1 MKPSTPASF
10 LDFILSVFKQ
20 RFFLVCLLLVVP
32 MVVAPVAVSTFTLP
46 LVVYVGVIFI
56 GFIGGAYQVQREV
69 MLAYVRAIT
78 AVPFQKNRRSG
89 LTVSFVQGGEY
100 AYSISDPY
108 AGQDAHIT
116 RMQNTRGVNCR
127 FDARGRFFIDGQVYY
142 LMGKGGLELNFQ
154 LLNSGDAPLEIT
166 AIHVYDDLNLNHLR
180 IYNDG
185 VYLHGGRVRLPLQLG
200 KGELLTMQA
209 RHKISLALGSNDA
222 LFAADFRALPR
233 YILHEIAVEATDPG
247 GNRQRY
253 TGEIKTPSGAL
264 KSVYLKQ
271 WREYEQEEYLFLA
284 GEGPAMGEG

>member
-10 LDFILSVFKQ
+10 LAFILSVFKQ
-20 RFFLVCLLLVVP
+20 RFFILCFGFFVLVVGLQFT
-32 MVVAPVAVSTFTLP
+32 VLSFTLSP
-46 LVVYVGVIFI
+46 VVYMGVILI

-116 RMQNTRGVNCR
+116 RMQSTQGMNCR
-127 FDARGRFFIDGQVYY
+127 FDARGRFFIDGPGYY

-166 AIHVYDDLNLNHLR
+166 GIHVYDDLTLNHLR
-180 IYNDG
+180 IYNEG
-185 VYLHGGRVRLPLQLG
+185 VYLQGGRVRLPLQLG
-200 KGELLTMQA
+200 KGELLTLQA

-233 YILHEIAVEATDPG
+233 YILHEIIVEATGTG
-247 GNRQRY
+247 GNRQRF
-253 TGEIKTPSGAL
+253 TGELKTPSGAL
-264 KSVYLKQ
+264 KSVYVKQ

-284 GEGPAMGEG
+284 GEGAKVE